1 MGTRYVWN
9 RYNLITNYEEQT
21 STRSSAYAGSSF
33 YYTDNVTLNGQ
44 YYVYDKGGNVSTPGS
59 GILAR
64 LYRYAATEESGKATS
79 VYYATS
85 TTGFNVGDLY
95 WILDGSDLKLGA
107 FVSGQVIS
115 FPFTE
120 KKSSPVYS
128 QGTANGKSAST
139 RPNAYSQNGRTGN
152 YWYVYDGSDS
162 IDPVSVSIPSNITY
176 GQPFNVTVSPSTSI
190 QYGGII
196 YYTYQVSINGGS
208 WTTVSNQSTSTS
220 LSYTTQSGTN
230 YIQFRVVASDSYGYT
245 SSTYVTTQTVYVQN
259 PPEYITIPEIIMQ
272 GTNIEINW
280 GTVYNVSNFILQR
293 QYDSGG
299 WTQIYTGTANSY
311 TDSIGSWSTVQYQVC
326 GVYSSGNGPFAQSS
340 QVNIVPASVLVIS
353 GQDGDLGTITSNI
366 QYSIATDT
374 GNSVQLVRTVNGAM
388 AASLT
393 VENGFSYSI
402 PIMDLPTGTNTIVIT
417 ATVQNDDTPVT
428 VTRTWTYTKSSVVF
442 PSVASL
448 SQLTQDGI
456 NIYPTTIAEAVRAIG
471 GPWGGNLSTALNKLA
486 LAAMY
491 SETALPKYTEVNVNL
506 STAQSGDIVNLPVN
520 GVMVPHIVVQVGNPD
535 ASMYD
540 SSCNGV
546 WLLRQDIVEN
556 GQWNSFG
563 LNTPASSTIMT
574 TMQGYVDD
582 YDTTVQAAIKTVKIP
597 YCTGGGNTTVKTLA
611 DGLECKMFP
620 LGGYEVGWSTSTN
633 QHFPVDGAVLS
644 YFQGTSTI
652 DTKRIANLNGNA
664 STWWL
669 RSPYTA
675 STNFALYTFN
685 NGNYGNGYANGSA
698 GLRPCFL
705 LPTTFTATYYV
716 DTAGNVYPSQ
726 EYTTASDFYDLWGN
740 VIPTVKIATGSYVGT
755 GTYGTS
761 NPNTLMFQ
769 FEPKMLFIAAN
780 DNRTAYNAT
789 ACIVCAAKNFT
800 VMYPYN
806 SASSWSGGHCSVNLS
821 GNSVSW
827 WMTDKYGSSDPQ
839 DIQFNRSGFTY
850 HYVAIG

>member
-9 RYNLITNYEEQT
+9 RYNLITNYEEKT
-21 STRSSAYAGSSF
+21 STLSSAYAGSSF
-33 YYTDNVTLNGQ
+33 YYMDNVTLNGQ
-44 YYVYDKGGNVSTPGS
+44 YYVYDKRGNVNVSGS
-59 GILAR
+59 GILAK
-64 LYRYAATEESGKATS
+64 LHRYAATEESGEATS

-95 WILDGSDLKLGA
+95 WILDGSNLKLGA
-107 FVSGQVIS
+107 FVDGQVTS

-139 RPNAYSQNGRTGN
+139 RPNAYPQNGRNGN

-208 WTTVSNQSTSTS
+208 WTTVSNQSTSTI

-299 WTQIYTGTANSY
+299 WAQIYTGTANSY

-448 SQLTQDGI
+448 SQLTQGGI
-456 NIYPTTIAEAVRAIG
+456 NIYPTTIAEAVKAIG
-471 GPWGGNLSTALNKLA
+471 GPWGGNLSTALDKLA
-486 LAAMY
+486 MAATWTNRPVPVTVDM
-491 SETALPKYTEVNVNL
+491 SMISV
-506 STAQSGDIVNLPVN
+506 GDIVNLPVN

-535 ASMYD
+535 PSMYD

-546 WLLRQDIVEN
+546 WLLRKDIVEN
-556 GQWNSFG
+556 GQWNSTNV
-563 LNTPASSTIMT
+563 NTLAGSTIMT
-574 TMQGYVDD
+574 IMQGYVTD
-582 YDTTVQAAIKTVKIP
+582 YDSTVQSAIQTVKIP
-597 YCTGGGNTTVKTLA
+597 YCVGNGSSTVNTLA
-611 DGLECKMFP
+611 NGLECKFFP
-620 LGGYEVGWSTSTN
+620 LSGYEVGFTTSN
-633 QHFPVDGAVLS
+633 NPNLSVDGAVLS
-644 YFQGTSTI
+644 YFQGTSSSA
-652 DTKRIANLNGNA
+652 DNKRIAYLNGVAAN
-664 STWWL
+664 WWL
-669 RSPYTA
+669 RSSNTGNTTA
-675 STNFALYTFN
+675 AFGAGSSGSYYSWAV
-685 NGNYGNGYANGSA
+685 GNSV
-698 GLRPCFL
+698 GLRPCFT

-716 DTAGNVYPSQ
+716 DAGGNVYPSQ
-726 EYTTASDFYDLWGN
+726 EYTTAGDFYDLWGN
-740 VIPTVKIATGSYVGT
+740 VIPTAKIATGTYTGT
-755 GTYGTS
+755 GTYGSS
-761 NPNTLMFQ
+761 NPNSIVLSFIPKWGMIFQ
-769 FEPKMLFIAAN
+769 LAI
-780 DNRTAYNAT
+780 TGVNAT
-789 ACIVCAAKNFT
+789 TSAIFPALMYKYSFPSSTSNGYDYIYNFNTNGSSQFACLFDNGLGIE
-800 VMYPYN
+800 
-806 SASSWSGGHCSVNLS
+806 W
-821 GNSVSW
+821 
-827 WMTDKYGSSDPQ
+827 YGSSATAQMNVTNAP
-839 DIQFNRSGFTY
+839 Y
-850 HYVAIG
+850 HWIFFG